1 LTNTLNTGSRKTR
14 IITVR
19 LKSGLN
25 LIGLKLMN
33 LYIRQKL
40 ILKLY
45 LRTILE
51 AILMAN
57 KRIRLKRL
65 KRLER
70 LALEAKIKELER
82 INKEIMD
89 IDDEIERARKI
100 LK

>member
-1 LTNTLNTGSRKTR
+1 
-14 IITVR
+14 
-19 LKSGLN
+19 
-25 LIGLKLMN
+25 
-33 LYIRQKL
+33 
-40 ILKLY
+40 
-45 LRTILE
+45 
-51 AILMAN
+51 MAN